1 MTQPILAVFFAT
13 IAQFITGAIWYTP
26 LFGKLWG
33 KIHGFD
39 KLDKKT
45 QEKMMS
51 QMGPIFGVQLLFT
64 VITSVFLTMLKIMMP
79 DISLYQTTAMI
90 WLGFVVPAQVS
101 GILFGGTEYKWM
113 LPKALVMAGGSLVSL
128 LVGAAVVTIIFR

>member
-1 MTQPILAVFFAT
+1 MTQPILAVLFAT

-33 KIHGFD
+33 EIHGFD

-51 QMGPIFGVQLLFT
+51 QMGPIFGVKLLFT
-64 VITSVFLTMLKIMMP
+64 VITSIFLTILKIMMP
-79 DISLYQTTAMI
+79 NVSLYQITAMI
-90 WLGFVVPAQVS
+90 WFGFVVPTQVS

-113 LPKALVMAGGSLVSL
+113 LPKALVMAGGSLVAL
-128 LVGAAVVTIIFR
+128 LVGAAVVTVIFR